1 LGGGKS
7 RAGGDV
13 EIELGEKERSMAK
26 ETEIKL
32 HISDLKG
39 FERKLKKMGAKT
51 VGSGDGRVHELNTIF
66 DTPEGGLAKHGQLLR
81 IRTETAGRKGK
92 AGGAKRIVLTFKQ
105 PMVRGVDEE
114 GGRFKVREETE
125 TELTDSG
132 ALTKIFEGL
141 GMRGWFS
148 YEKYRTTWK
157 LGAKERWAKDL
168 LIEVDETPV
177 GTYVELE
184 GPPEAIDRA
193 AEAFGFSRRDYL
205 VKNYLTLYAED
216 CRRKGTAPGNMLFEP
231 KKR

>member
-1 LGGGKS
+1 
-7 RAGGDV
+7 V
-13 EIELGEKERSMAK
+13 EIELREKEQSMAK

-51 VGSGDGRVHELNTIF
+51 VGTGDGRVHEFNTIF

-81 IRTETAGRKGK
+81 IRTETASGKVK
-92 AGGAKRIVLTFKQ
+92 AGGAKRIVLTLKQ
-105 PMVRGVDEE
+105 PMVHGVDE

-132 ALTKIFEGL
+132 AITKIFEGL

-157 LGAKERWAKDL
+157 LGAKDRWAKDL

-184 GPPEAIDRA
+184 GPPQAIDRA

-205 VKNYLTLYAED
+205 VKNYLALYAED
-216 CRRKGTAPGNMLFEP
+216 CRRKGTAPGNMLFET
-231 KKR
+231 KKK